1 MEEVQPP
8 LIENNIEAEREAI
21 VANDLND
28 VERIVDDFTW
38 QRLLGF
44 DGTFAFIEHVF
55 WTISLNIV
63 FNVLFCKFFLF

>member
-1 MEEVQPP
+1 MD
-8 LIENNIEAEREAI
+8 REAV
-21 VANDLND
+21 VANGLND

-63 FNVLFCKFFLF
+63 FNVLFCKLLHQNVFYT